1 MTTNNGITVHES
13 FEQGTPAWFEARAGI
28 VTASNVHK
36 LLTPR
41 LGVADNATSRG
52 LIYRLAMER
61 LTGHPVDAGAT
72 TYAMRR
78 GTELEPYAREHF
90 KQYWLAKGQ
99 SLTEAG
105 FITRDHE
112 ATDNA
117 PAYRIGYSPDGLIDD
132 DGVLEIKCPG
142 PEKFLTWFE
151 DWEATRREY
160 GRAAYVP
167 AEHMLQVQTGL
178 YVSGRTRG
186 VFMAYTPGLTPI
198 VSYTVSD
205 PSWVNTIKAA
215 VQAAE
220 TRINALVNLHR
231 TATSGEPFDQWFD
244 PFDEEA
250 TVIDLCPTN

>member
-1 MTTNNGITVHES
+1 MTANNGITVHES

-36 LLTPR
+36 LLTPK
-41 LGVADNATSRG
+41 LGVADNATSRA

-90 KQYWLAKGQ
+90 RLHWLDDGQ
-99 SLTEAG
+99 TLTEAG
-105 FITRDHE
+105 FITRDHD
-112 ATDNA
+112 ATDTA

-132 DGVLEIKCPG
+132 DGILEIKCPG

-151 DWEATRREY
+151 ESERYYQEHGTP
-160 GRAAYVP
+160 GYVP
-167 AEHMLQVQTGL
+167 AEHMAQVQAGM
-178 YVSGRTRG
+178 YAAGRSYG
-186 VFMAYTPGLTPI
+186 VFMAYTPGLAPI
-198 VSYTVSD
+198 VSDVSLS
-205 PSWVNTIKAA
+205 PFWVDAIKAA

-220 TRINALVNLHR
+220 TRITSLIDQHR
-231 TATSGEPFDQWFD
+231 KATAGEPFDQWFD
-244 PFDEEA
+244 PFEDETAE
-250 TVIDLCPTN
+250 IEL

>member
-13 FEQGTPAWFEARAGI
+13 FDQGTPAWFEARAGI

-52 LIYRLAMER
+52 LIHRLAMER

-90 KQYWLAKGQ
+90 RQHWLDDGQ
-99 SLTEAG
+99 TLTEAG
-105 FITRDHE
+105 FITRDHD
-112 ATDNA
+112 ATDTA
-117 PAYRIGYSPDGLIDD
+117 PAYRIGYSPDGLIDN
-132 DGVLEIKCPG
+132 DGILEIKCPG

-151 DWEATRREY
+151 ESERYYQDHGEP
-160 GRAAYVP
+160 GYVP
-167 AEHMLQVQTGL
+167 AEHMAQVQTGL
-178 YVSGRTRG
+178 YVAGRRHA
-186 VFMAYTPGLTPI
+186 VFMAYTPGLAPI
-198 VSYTVSD
+198 VSDVSLS
-205 PSWVNTIKAA
+205 PVWVDAIKSA

-220 TRINALVNLHR
+220 TKLNALVDLHR
-231 TATSGEPFDQWFD
+231 NATSGEPFDQWFD
-244 PFDEEA
+244 PFEDETAE
-250 TVIDLCPTN
+250 IEL